1 MQPPSRCQ
9 QTNCDLRLHDGRS
22 LMATVAPYVTRADAS
37 ALFQMYAETQDWS
50 RFRSTEAATAAPTI
64 PSAARPALWFWDG
77 SLFAAVRAADRR
89 LLVKRDAQKPT
100 LWTRVGDETLDSDV
114 AAAASSTHAEL
125 ASVRNGELV
134 LRRQDGSG
142 WQPWQSLGAPPGTG
156 TLSVPALVKWD
167 DVRLDLFVIRDGK
180 LFHRARSEPDVWS
193 DYIEL
198 ASGLTGNPA
207 AASWGPGRLDV
218 VAVRADD
225 RSIWHAGWED
235 GFDWANDYLGG
246 PVKVGTDL
254 AAVSYA
260 HARLSIFAVFDSG
273 LLYERRWAPP
283 DWQNWAPIGGH
294 LPASSPAATPAPG
307 AIHLAAAFDP
317 LGRPGMVREL
327 WHRVW
332 SGCLAEPGSA
342 AVLSCSVRCP
352 CPEGYGGCAPA
363 GDGKD
368 CLGALVCAGSVGS
381 IYGLNNNPVCVQPS
395 CASQTACQ
403 PGCRCAASRAACTG
417 DEDCAPGLVCESTG
431 GASSTRT
438 CFASTCRNG
447 FRDLGELGVDCGGM
461 CRPCTAP

>member
-1 MQPPSRCQ
+1 MAWDTSSGCPTLINGPTGIRYLTVQDSDECGSAGHHRYSYGRCEAEEAVRSRGASRGAYGPYDPVAVMQPPSRCQ
-9 QTNCDLRLHDGRS
+9 QSNCDLRLHDGRS
-22 LMATVAPYVTRADAS
+22 LTATTAPYVTRADAS
-37 ALFQMYAETQDWS
+37 VLFQMYAETQSWS
-50 RFRSTEAATAAPTI
+50 RFRSTEAAPAAPAV
-64 PSAARPALWFWDG
+64 PPAARPALWFWDG

-100 LWTRVGDETLDSDV
+100 PWIRVGDETLDSDV
-114 AAAASSTHAEL
+114 AAAATSTHAEL
-125 ASVRNGELV
+125 LAVRNGELV

-142 WQPWQSLGAPPGTG
+142 WQPWQSLGAPPGAG

-167 DVRLDLFVIRDGK
+167 EVRLDLFVIRDGK
-180 LFHRARSEPDVWS
+180 LFHRARSEPEVWS

-235 GFDWANDYLGG
+235 GFDWASDYLGG

-283 DWQNWAPIGGH
+283 EWQNWVPIGGH
-294 LPASSPAATPAPG
+294 LPSSSPAVTPAPG
-307 AIHLAAAFDP
+307 AIHLAAAFDSP
-317 LGRPGMVREL
+317 GRPGMVREL

-332 SGCLAEPGSA
+332 SECLAEPGSP

-352 CPEGYGGCAPA
+352 CPEGYGGCASA
-363 GDGKD
+363 GGGRD
-368 CLGALVCAGSVGS
+368 CLGGLVCAGGGVGS
-381 IYGLNNNPVCVQPS
+381 DL
-395 CASQTACQ
+395 
-403 PGCRCAASRAACTG
+403 RA
-417 DEDCAPGLVCESTG
+417 ED
-431 GASSTRT
+431 
-438 CFASTCRNG
+438 
-447 FRDLGELGVDCGGM
+447 
-461 CRPCTAP
+461 